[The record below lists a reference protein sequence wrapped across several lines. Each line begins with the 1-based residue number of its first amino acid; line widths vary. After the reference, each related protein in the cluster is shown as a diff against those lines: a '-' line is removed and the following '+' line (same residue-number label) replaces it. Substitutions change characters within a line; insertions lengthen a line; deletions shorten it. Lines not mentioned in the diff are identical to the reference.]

1 MLSVRSDLLSDAFI
15 NEFKHLQDNVKSDP
29 FPQVQALLEAEWE
42 QPLTAIF
49 TTLQEKPLASASIGQ
64 AHRGTLKDGK
74 EVVVKVQHP
83 GIISAIQVDLD
94 LFEKAIPLIRYIP
107 ETNVVDLKS
116 VLHEV
121 RRSLDNETNFLQ
133 ETKNAQEFYHFN
145 HHWQQIEIPK
155 VYPQWC
161 TRKVIVMDYME
172 GENLNCLLAR
182 KNNEQFFPNRTVKE
196 IKKEVGTLLVENFMK
211 QVFEDGFFHADPHP
225 GNIFLQP
232 LDPDQQTAP
241 FHVKRKLVF

>member
-1 MLSVRSDLLSDAFI
+1 M
-15 NEFKHLQDNVKSDP
+15 
-29 FPQVQALLEAEWE
+29 
-42 QPLTAIF
+42 
-49 TTLQEKPLASASIGQ
+49 
-64 AHRGTLKDGK
+64 
-74 EVVVKVQHP
+74 
-83 GIISAIQVDLD
+83 
-94 LFEKAIPLIRYIP
+94 FEKAIPLIRYIP

-182 KNNEQFFPNRTVKE
+182 KTMNNFS
-196 IKKEVGTLLVENFMK
+196 
-211 QVFEDGFFHADPHP
+211 
-225 GNIFLQP
+225 QP
-232 LDPDQQTAP
+232 DS
-241 FHVKRKLVF
+241 KRNQERGRYPAGRELYEASL